1 MISIMTL
8 DEFIA
13 LVDSRIAPY
22 SVSAN
27 GRNNLAKIY
36 DKFPSDILR
45 ESVDIGAA
53 QYFKYNKE
61 GVLTKKSV
69 EMFLDK
75 LGGIAYNKTLTPI
88 EQRIGYIKRRGAEV
102 YNTWDPDE
110 VEDVLQA
117 YVNTLRRDEWSEED
131 ILEDLKKEV
140 PKLFTRRPSMRSWIN
155 AISDWMKDIEEDIKG
170 KQKKKAEEKEAARQ
184 KEERQRTENFHTET
198 FEKMCDDLCKAVNQ
212 LKSIGKAVGEPMD
225 DITQILKKYDGEL
238 AILQQIESKLMSM
251 KLTDDPETLKA
262 GASYVL
268 DIISG
273 LIACHQVLYR
283 GMDKEQEES
292 ALPTDIKPVD
302 SEAV

>member
-22 SVSAN
+22 SVSIN

-102 YNTWDPDE
+102 YNNWDPDE

-117 YVNTLRRDEWSEED
+117 YVNTLRRDEWSDED

-155 AISDWMKDIEEDIKG
+155 AISDWMKDIEEDIKE
-170 KQKKKAEEKEAARQ
+170 KQKIKAEEKEAARQ

-212 LKSIGKAVGEPMD
+212 LKSIGKAVGEPME
-225 DITQILKKYDGEL
+225 DITHILKKYDGEL

-283 GMDKEQEES
+283 GMYKEQEGS
-292 ALPTDIKPVD
+292 ALLTDSKPED